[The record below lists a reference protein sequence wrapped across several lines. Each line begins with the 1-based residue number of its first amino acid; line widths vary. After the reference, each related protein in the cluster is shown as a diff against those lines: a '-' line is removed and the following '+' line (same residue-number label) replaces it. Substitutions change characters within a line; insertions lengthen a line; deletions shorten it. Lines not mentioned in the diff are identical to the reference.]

1 MSSRPITL
9 EDYLSGRRAAGRKHA
24 QRPLHF
30 MDEPPST
37 LPQAHNQLPSSLMD
51 PMHYNERE
59 PWQTNFPD
67 CKRECLQ
74 ELRRLRERIANEEYY
89 IVRYL
94 ENYESQVHTSM

>member
-1 MSSRPITL
+1 
-9 EDYLSGRRAAGRKHA
+9 
-24 QRPLHF
+24 
-30 MDEPPST
+30 
-37 LPQAHNQLPSSLMD
+37 MD